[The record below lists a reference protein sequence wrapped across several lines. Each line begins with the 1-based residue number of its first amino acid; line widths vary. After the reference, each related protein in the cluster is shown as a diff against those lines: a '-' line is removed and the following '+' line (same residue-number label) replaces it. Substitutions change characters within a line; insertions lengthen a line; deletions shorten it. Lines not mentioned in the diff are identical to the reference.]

1 MANTGIFDNDL
12 ILPGVITEIV
22 PDYAQDYDT
31 SEFGST
37 ESVTIIG
44 TAFNGPVGKVVP
56 IASPEHAKYIFGD
69 SFDATTRR
77 EASLVAEI
85 YDAWERGCRTIY
97 GIRVSGK
104 EIYNDYHFATETNLK
119 LRVSGIFPSNLNKE
133 VYLNYAAN
141 QAENGDA
148 GVIRVYKP
156 VDRANMKE
164 KIQGLVFN
172 ESEMLVTDIK
182 LAGYGITKDSRLV
195 DVINIVNE
203 IESNNVIRL
212 SIVDENGADVT
223 ASSKEAQSL
232 CLGVM
237 FPGVYVIG
245 RDKVAA
251 DVTVKTDIDYVLS
264 GTRKPHTNYKESIWT
279 ELIVNSDVNS
289 GYPLFAKASNDLS
302 ALLPVAADI
311 NGEWLKPVGVIDKIA
326 VKNKVD
332 YEEVELDEFD
342 LYQRLGSGYA
352 QTAHI
357 VALKNSSDDGI
368 RGYKVAV
375 PDSNDVNRVVG
386 INDGIYS
393 MLENHSTNYT
403 VLASANAETKI
414 AGKLP
419 RKDAFRKR
427 KAGVINLED
436 TSTPVIELTAKINE
450 RDFSEA
456 KTVSVEIVSV
466 EEEIDQ
472 AEILAKLDTSI
483 KAKRVIAENKAAL
496 ALSEVDLVSSES
508 KAVVNEK
515 AQKLKLNVRAAAAA
529 AAEASKY
536 AEGTIVVEYNNDNYT
551 VKVVKNGQLEAY
563 TEDGIYL
570 IEKDNA
576 LVLLESKSKT
586 VSKKNV
592 EEGTSFIATNGTIAN
607 VYTVGASNEI
617 TPVSVLAQ
625 LANEEL
631 EEDYTL
637 CYVEDLQTE
646 LVVKVFS
653 TEAQWMTYGELVD
666 KLNEDTVFS
675 KYFSAIALTP
685 DTEVGEKAEGT
696 GKDKG
701 DIYFDTTMYIP
712 YTTSD
717 NFARHLA
724 QHCVYTSLK
733 TFPTHGII
741 GCAKLNG
748 VNLSTIADRVNEI
761 LALDL
766 DLYAKR
772 PNGNNMLNNNN
783 MPHPIGRCISI
794 PFMQYT
800 VTTGNGYNY
809 VSNGAAGYAGMVSTL
824 SADKSSTNQPINL
837 PTLAF
842 ELSNYQLSKL
852 TGKGIVTVKKTTNG
866 TVITDGITMAPVDSA
881 YRRLSTSKVI
891 NVVDASLREVI
902 APYIGSQDNLANRN
916 SMNTAITSVLNKLKE
931 NLISYYKFKI
941 VSDEASARL
950 GIVKIQYT
958 IIPYNEI
965 KEVRNTVSVQETN

>member
-141 QAENGDA
+141 QAGNGDA

-251 DVTVKTDIDYVLS
+251 DVTVKTDIGYVLS
-264 GTRKPHTNYKESIWT
+264 ETRKPHTNYKESVWT

-357 VALKNSSDDGI
+357 VALKSSSDDGI

-414 AGKLP
+414 SGKLP
-419 RKDAFRKR
+419 RKDVFKKR
-427 KAGVINLED
+427 EAGTFKLSDSDVE
-436 TSTPVIELTAKINE
+436 VIEITTKINE
-450 RDFSEA
+450 KDFSDSKA
-456 KTVSVEIVSV
+456 VKIVIKSVEADDA
-466 EEEIDQ
+466 IDQ
-472 AEILAKLDTSI
+472 AAILKNLDTSI
-483 KAKRVIAENKAAL
+483 KARRIVGIK
-496 ALSEVDLVSSES
+496 SEGET
-508 KAVVNEK
+508 
-515 AQKLKLNVRAAAAA
+515 AAA
-529 AAEASKY
+529 KY
-536 AEGTIVVEYNNDNYT
+536 AEGTLVAVDGT
-551 VKVVKNGQLEAY
+551 SLKKVVKG
-563 TEDGIYL
+563 
-570 IEKDNA
+570 A
-576 LVLLESKSKT
+576 LVSESVDGYFLADIDDGLKLYKCNQGTLSEH
-586 VSKKNV
+586 SA
-592 EEGTSFIATNGTIAN
+592 EEGNAIIATNGQYAN
-607 VYTVGASNEI
+607 VYQRNGSAIYEPISTLAEI
-617 TPVSVLAQ
+617 
-625 LANEEL
+625 ANTEL
-631 EEDYTL
+631 DEDYTL
-637 CYVEDLQTE
+637 CHVEDLATG
-646 LVVKVFS
+646 LTVKVFS
-653 TEAQWMTYGELVD
+653 TEAQWMTFGELVD
-666 KLNEDTVFS
+666 RLNENEVFA
-675 KYFSAIALTP
+675 KLFKASALKP
-685 DTEVGEKAEGT
+685 DTEVGSLVQGT
-696 GKDKG
+696 GQDKG
-701 DIYFDTTMYIP
+701 KIYFDTTMYVP
-712 YTTSD
+712 YTTTD

-772 PNGNNMLNNNN
+772 SNGNNMLNNNN

-852 TGKGIVTVKKTTNG
+852 TGKGIVTVKNTTNG

-881 YRRLSTSKVI
+881 YRRLTTSKVI

-965 KEVRNTVSVQETN
+965 KEVRNTLSVQETN

>member
-251 DVTVKTDIDYVLS
+251 DVTVKTDIGYVLS
-264 GTRKPHTNYKESIWT
+264 ETRKPHTNYKESVWT

-357 VALKNSSDDGI
+357 VALKSSSDDGI

-414 AGKLP
+414 SGKLP
-419 RKDAFRKR
+419 RKDVFKKR
-427 KAGVINLED
+427 EAGTFKLSDSDVE
-436 TSTPVIELTAKINE
+436 VIEITTKINE
-450 RDFSEA
+450 KDFSDSKA
-456 KTVSVEIVSV
+456 VKIVIKSVEADDA
-466 EEEIDQ
+466 IDQ
-472 AEILAKLDTSI
+472 AAILKNLDTSI
-483 KAKRVIAENKAAL
+483 KARRIVGIK
-496 ALSEVDLVSSES
+496 SEGET
-508 KAVVNEK
+508 
-515 AQKLKLNVRAAAAA
+515 AAA
-529 AAEASKY
+529 KY
-536 AEGTIVVEYNNDNYT
+536 AEGTLVAVDGT
-551 VKVVKNGQLEAY
+551 SLKKVVKG
-563 TEDGIYL
+563 
-570 IEKDNA
+570 A
-576 LVLLESKSKT
+576 LVSESVDGYFLADIDGGLKLYKCNQGTLSEH
-586 VSKKNV
+586 SA
-592 EEGTSFIATNGTIAN
+592 EEGNAIIATNGQYAN
-607 VYTVGASNEI
+607 VYQRNGSAIYEPISTLAEI
-617 TPVSVLAQ
+617 
-625 LANEEL
+625 ANTEL
-631 EEDYTL
+631 DEDYTL
-637 CYVEDLQTE
+637 CHVEDLATG
-646 LVVKVFS
+646 LTVKVFS
-653 TEAQWMTYGELVD
+653 TEAQWMTFGEFVD
-666 KLNEDTVFS
+666 KLNENEVFA
-675 KYFSAIALTP
+675 KLFKASALKP
-685 DTEVGEKAEGT
+685 DTEVGSLVQGT
-696 GKDKG
+696 GQDKG
-701 DIYFDTTMYIP
+701 KIYFDTTMYVP
-712 YTTSD
+712 YTTTD

-772 PNGNNMLNNNN
+772 SNGNNMLNNNN

-852 TGKGIVTVKKTTNG
+852 TGKGIVTVKNTTNG

-881 YRRLSTSKVI
+881 YRRLTTSKVI

-965 KEVRNTVSVQETN
+965 KEVRNTLSVQETN

>member
-251 DVTVKTDIDYVLS
+251 DVTVKTDIGYVLS
-264 GTRKPHTNYKESIWT
+264 ETRKPHTNYKESVWT

-357 VALKNSSDDGI
+357 VALKSSSDDGI

-414 AGKLP
+414 SGKLP
-419 RKDAFRKR
+419 RKDVFKKR
-427 KAGVINLED
+427 EAGTFKLSDSDVE
-436 TSTPVIELTAKINE
+436 VIEITTKINE
-450 RDFSEA
+450 KDFSDSKA
-456 KTVSVEIVSV
+456 VKIVINSVEADDA
-466 EEEIDQ
+466 IDQ
-472 AEILAKLDTSI
+472 AAILKNLDTSI
-483 KAKRVIAENKAAL
+483 KARRIVGIK
-496 ALSEVDLVSSES
+496 SEGET
-508 KAVVNEK
+508 
-515 AQKLKLNVRAAAAA
+515 AAA
-529 AAEASKY
+529 KY
-536 AEGTIVVEYNNDNYT
+536 AEGTLVAVDGT
-551 VKVVKNGQLEAY
+551 SLKKVVKGTLVSESV
-563 TEDGIYL
+563 DGYFL
-570 IEKDNA
+570 ADTDDGLK
-576 LVLLESKSKT
+576 LYKSVEGT
-586 VSKKNV
+586 LSEHSA
-592 EEGTSFIATNGTIAN
+592 EEGNAIIATNGQYAN
-607 VYTVGASNEI
+607 VYQRNGSAIYEPISTLAEI
-617 TPVSVLAQ
+617 
-625 LANEEL
+625 ANTEL
-631 EEDYTL
+631 DEDYTL
-637 CYVEDLQTE
+637 CHVEDLATG
-646 LVVKVFS
+646 LTVKVFS
-653 TEAQWMTYGELVD
+653 TEAQWMTFGELVD
-666 KLNEDTVFS
+666 RLNENEVFA
-675 KYFSAIALTP
+675 KLFKASALKP
-685 DTEVGEKAEGT
+685 DTEVGSLVQGT
-696 GKDKG
+696 GQDKG
-701 DIYFDTTMYIP
+701 KIYFDTTMYVP
-712 YTTSD
+712 YTTTD

-772 PNGNNMLNNNN
+772 SNGNNMLNNNN

-852 TGKGIVTVKKTTNG
+852 TGKGIVTVKNTTNG

-881 YRRLSTSKVI
+881 YRRLTTSKVI

-965 KEVRNTVSVQETN
+965 KEVRNTLSVQETN

>member
-232 CLGVM
+232 CVGVM
-237 FPGVYVIG
+237 FPGVYTIG
-245 RDKVAA
+245 RDKAA
-251 DVTVKTDIDYVLS
+251 EGVTAKTQVDYVLAS
-264 GTRKPHTNYKESIWT
+264 KAKPHTNYREAIWKE
-279 ELIVNSDVNS
+279 LNVNSDVNTEF
-289 GYPLFAKASNDLS
+289 PLFAKAINDLS
-302 ALLPVAADI
+302 ALLPTSADI
-311 NGEWLKPVGVIDKIA
+311 NGEWLKAVGMIDKIA
-326 VKNKVD
+326 IKNKVD

-352 QTAHI
+352 QTAQI
-357 VALKNSSDDGI
+357 VALKGAMDGQV
-368 RGYKVAV
+368 RGYKVTV
-375 PDSNDVNRVVG
+375 PDSNNVNRVIG
-386 INDGIYS
+386 IEDGIYS

-414 AGKLP
+414 SGKLP
-419 RKDAFRKR
+419 RKDVFKKR
-427 KAGVINLED
+427 EAGTFKLSDSSVE
-436 TSTPVIELTAKINE
+436 VIEIATKINE
-450 RDFSEA
+450 KDFSDSKA
-456 KTVSVEIVSV
+456 VKIVIKSVEADDA
-466 EEEIDQ
+466 IDQ
-472 AEILAKLDTSI
+472 AAILKNLDTSI
-483 KAKRVIAENKAAL
+483 KARRIVGIK
-496 ALSEVDLVSSES
+496 SEGEG
-508 KAVVNEK
+508 
-515 AQKLKLNVRAAAAA
+515 AAA
-529 AAEASKY
+529 KY
-536 AEGTIVVEYNNDNYT
+536 AEGTLVAVDGT
-551 VKVVKNGQLEAY
+551 SLKKVVKGALAPESVDGYFLADTDGGLKLYECTQGSL
-563 TEDGIYL
+563 TEHSVREG
-570 IEKDNA
+570 NA
-576 LVLLESKSKT
+576 I
-586 VSKKNV
+586 
-592 EEGTSFIATNGTIAN
+592 IATNGQYAN
-607 VYTVGASNEI
+607 VYQENGSEI
-617 TPVSVLAQ
+617 YEPISTLAEI
-625 LANEEL
+625 ANTEL
-631 EEDYTL
+631 DEDYTL
-637 CYVEDLQTE
+637 CHVEDLATG
-646 LVVKVFS
+646 LTVKVFS
-653 TEAQWMTYGELVD
+653 TEAQWMTFGELVD
-666 KLNEDTVFS
+666 RLNENEVFA
-675 KYFSAIALTP
+675 KLFKASALKP
-685 DTEVGEKAEGT
+685 DVEVGSLVQGT
-696 GKDKG
+696 GQDKG
-701 DIYFDTTMYIP
+701 KIYFDTTMYVP
-712 YTTSD
+712 YTTTD

-852 TGKGIVTVKKTTNG
+852 TGKGIVTVKNTTSG

-881 YRRLSTSKVI
+881 YRRLTTSKVI

>member
-251 DVTVKTDIDYVLS
+251 DVTVKTDIGYVLS
-264 GTRKPHTNYKESIWT
+264 ETRKPHTNYKESVWT

-357 VALKNSSDDGI
+357 VALKSSSDDGI

-414 AGKLP
+414 SGKLP
-419 RKDAFRKR
+419 RKDVFKKR
-427 KAGVINLED
+427 EAGTFKLSDSDVE
-436 TSTPVIELTAKINE
+436 VIEITTKINE
-450 RDFSEA
+450 KDFSDSKA
-456 KTVSVEIVSV
+456 VKIVIKSVEADDA
-466 EEEIDQ
+466 IDQ
-472 AEILAKLDTSI
+472 AAILKNLDTSI
-483 KAKRVIAENKAAL
+483 KARRIVGIK
-496 ALSEVDLVSSES
+496 SEGET
-508 KAVVNEK
+508 
-515 AQKLKLNVRAAAAA
+515 AAA
-529 AAEASKY
+529 KY
-536 AEGTIVVEYNNDNYT
+536 AEGTLVAVDGT
-551 VKVVKNGQLEAY
+551 SLKKVVKG
-563 TEDGIYL
+563 
-570 IEKDNA
+570 A
-576 LVLLESKSKT
+576 LVSESVDGYFLADIDGGLKLYKCNQGTLSEH
-586 VSKKNV
+586 SA
-592 EEGTSFIATNGTIAN
+592 EEGNAIIATNGQYAN
-607 VYTVGASNEI
+607 VYQENDSEI
-617 TPVSVLAQ
+617 YEPISTLAEI
-625 LANEEL
+625 ANTEL
-631 EEDYTL
+631 DEDYTL
-637 CYVEDLQTE
+637 CHVEDLATG
-646 LVVKVFS
+646 LTVKVFS
-653 TEAQWMTYGELVD
+653 TEAQWMTFGELVD
-666 KLNEDTVFS
+666 KLNENEVFA
-675 KYFSAIALTP
+675 KLFKASALKP
-685 DTEVGEKAEGT
+685 DTEVGSLVQGT
-696 GKDKG
+696 GQDKG
-701 DIYFDTTMYIP
+701 KIYFDTTMYVP
-712 YTTSD
+712 YTTTD

-772 PNGNNMLNNNN
+772 SNGNNMLNNNN

-852 TGKGIVTVKKTTNG
+852 TGKGIVTVKNTTNG

-881 YRRLSTSKVI
+881 YRRLTTSKVI

-965 KEVRNTVSVQETN
+965 KEVRNTLSVQETN

>member
-148 GVIRVYKP
+148 GVIRIYKP

-251 DVTVKTDIDYVLS
+251 DVKVKTDINYVLS

-357 VALKNSSDDGI
+357 VALKHSSDDHI
-368 RGYKVAV
+368 RGYKVTV
-375 PDSNDVNRVVG
+375 PDSNDVNKVVG

-414 AGKLP
+414 SGKLP
-419 RKDAFRKR
+419 RKDVFKKR
-427 KAGVINLED
+427 KAGTFKLSD
-436 TSTPVIELTAKINE
+436 TGTEVIEIATKINE
-450 RDFSEA
+450 KDFSDSKA
-456 KTVSVEIVSV
+456 VKVVIKSVET
-466 EEEIDQ
+466 ENAIDQ
-472 AEILAKLDTSI
+472 AAILKNLDTSI
-483 KAKRVIAENKAAL
+483 KARRIIGIKTDGET
-496 ALSEVDLVSSES
+496 
-508 KAVVNEK
+508 
-515 AQKLKLNVRAAAAA
+515 AAA
-529 AAEASKY
+529 KHP
-536 AEGTIVVEYNNDNYT
+536 EGTLVAVNGT
-551 VKVVKNGQLEAY
+551 SLKKVVKGTLTPESV
-563 TEDGIYL
+563 DGYFLADIDGGLKLYKSTQGTL
-570 IEKDNA
+570 AEHSVKEGNA
-576 LVLLESKSKT
+576 I
-586 VSKKNV
+586 
-592 EEGTSFIATNGTIAN
+592 IATNGQYAN
-607 VYTVGASNEI
+607 VYKENGTAIYEPISTLAEI
-617 TPVSVLAQ
+617 
-625 LANEEL
+625 ANTEL
-631 EEDYTL
+631 DEDYTL
-637 CYVEDLQTE
+637 CHVEDLATG
-646 LVVKVFS
+646 LTVNIFS
-653 TEAQWMTYGELVD
+653 TEAQWMTFGELVD
-666 KLNEDTVFS
+666 RLNENEVFA
-675 KYFSAIALTP
+675 KLFKASALKP
-685 DTEVGEKAEGT
+685 DTEVGSLVQGT
-696 GKDKG
+696 GQDKG
-701 DIYFDTTMYIP
+701 EIYFDTTMYVP
-712 YTTSD
+712 YTTTD

-783 MPHPIGRCISI
+783 MPHPIGRAISI
-794 PFMQYT
+794 PFVQYT

-824 SADKSSTNQPINL
+824 DADKSSTNQPISL

-852 TGKGIVTVKKTTNG
+852 TGKGIVTVKTTTQG
-866 TVITDGITMAPVDSA
+866 TVVTDGVTMAPVDSA
-881 YRRLSTSKVI
+881 YRRLSTTKVI
-891 NVVDASLREVI
+891 NVVDAALREVI
-902 APYIGSQDNLANRN
+902 EPYIGSQDNLATRN
-916 SMNTAITSVLNKLKE
+916 SLQTAITSRLNKLKE
-931 NLISYYKFKI
+931 KLISYYKFNI
-941 VSDEASARL
+941 ISDSSAARL
-950 GIVKIQYT
+950 GIIKVQYVV
-958 IIPYNEI
+958 IPYNEI
-965 KEVRNTVSVQETN
+965 KEVRNTLSVQESN

>member
-148 GVIRVYKP
+148 GVIRIYKP

-237 FPGVYVIG
+237 FPGVYMIG

-251 DVTVKTDIDYVLS
+251 DVKVKTDINYVLS
-264 GTRKPHTNYKESIWT
+264 GTRKPHTNYKESVWT

-357 VALKNSSDDGI
+357 VALKHSSDDRI
-368 RGYKVAV
+368 RGYKVTV
-375 PDSNDVNRVVG
+375 PDSNDVNKVVG

-414 AGKLP
+414 SGKLP
-419 RKDAFRKR
+419 RKDVFKKR
-427 KAGVINLED
+427 KAGTFKLSDSDVE
-436 TSTPVIELTAKINE
+436 VIEITTKINE
-450 RDFSEA
+450 KDFSDSKA
-456 KTVSVEIVSV
+456 VKIVIKSVEADDA
-466 EEEIDQ
+466 IDQ
-472 AEILAKLDTSI
+472 AAILKNLDTSI
-483 KAKRVIAENKAAL
+483 KARRIVGIK
-496 ALSEVDLVSSES
+496 SEGET
-508 KAVVNEK
+508 
-515 AQKLKLNVRAAAAA
+515 AAA
-529 AAEASKY
+529 KY
-536 AEGTIVVEYNNDNYT
+536 AEGTLVAVDT
-551 VKVVKNGQLEAY
+551 SLKKVVKG
-563 TEDGIYL
+563 
-570 IEKDNA
+570 A
-576 LVLLESKSKT
+576 LVSESVNGYFLADTDDGLKLYNC
-586 VSKKNV
+586 V
-592 EEGTSFIATNGTIAN
+592 EGTLSEHSVREGNTIIATNGQYAN
-607 VYTVGASNEI
+607 VYKENGTAIYEPISTLAEI
-617 TPVSVLAQ
+617 
-625 LANEEL
+625 ANTEL
-631 EEDYTL
+631 DEDYTL
-637 CYVEDLQTE
+637 CHVEDLATG
-646 LVVKVFS
+646 LTVNIFS
-653 TEAQWMTYGELVD
+653 TEAQWMTFGELVD
-666 KLNEDTVFS
+666 RLNENEVFA
-675 KYFSAIALTP
+675 KLFKASALKP
-685 DTEVGEKAEGT
+685 DTEVGSLVQGT
-696 GKDKG
+696 GQDKG
-701 DIYFDTTMYIP
+701 EIYFDTTMYVP
-712 YTTSD
+712 YTTTD

-772 PNGNNMLNNNN
+772 SNGNNMLNNNN

-881 YRRLSTSKVI
+881 YRRLTTSKVI

-965 KEVRNTVSVQETN
+965 KEVRNTLSVQETN